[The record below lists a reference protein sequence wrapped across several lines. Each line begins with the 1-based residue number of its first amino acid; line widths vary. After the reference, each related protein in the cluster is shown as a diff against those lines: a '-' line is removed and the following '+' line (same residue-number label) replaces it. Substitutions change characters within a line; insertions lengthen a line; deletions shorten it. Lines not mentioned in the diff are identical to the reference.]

1 MEGTESFWHIYFSPT
16 FIFLAS
22 LMFVCYMIRNGTA
35 SLLSFKSV
43 VSFFLRE
50 SARMVLLQDWCNVMR
65 PRIEAQVF
73 ADLSTSDKL
82 SSFVAYFLIMIRIEV
97 CLLVVRW
104 HEVKRNIYVVVV
116 VVVLGLPF
124 VNCCFL
130 IGCRQTSST
139 QVTSSG
145 SKRN

>member
-1 MEGTESFWHIYFSPT
+1 
-16 FIFLAS
+16 
-22 LMFVCYMIRNGTA
+22 
-35 SLLSFKSV
+35 
-43 VSFFLRE
+43 
-50 SARMVLLQDWCNVMR
+50 MR

-116 VVVLGLPF
+116 VVVVLGMFLSNF
-124 VNCCFL
+124 CFFDWL
-130 IGCRQTSST
+130 
-139 QVTSSG
+139 
-145 SKRN
+145 

>member
-97 CLLVVRW
+97 RLLVGW
-104 HEVKRNIYVVVV
+104 HEVKRDIYVVV

-124 VNCCFL
+124 VNFCFL